1 MSDNINKVV
10 ERGAKLEDLEERAGQ
25 NLTHKPRGFY
35 ISLPV
40 ACECAIGLCDVCIEC
55 DLFTQTILYCYM
67 CIPIYSLCDFILSVF
82 VLFTSC
88 Q

>member
-25 NLTHKPRGFY
+25 NLTHKPHGFY

-40 ACECAIGLCDVCIEC
+40 ACSVCVMCVSSVTCLHKRYYTVTCVFPSTVCVTLYLVFLCCSPVVSD
-55 DLFTQTILYCYM
+55 
-67 CIPIYSLCDFILSVF
+67 
-82 VLFTSC
+82 
-88 Q
+88 